1 MNDNVKTKEEEIS
14 LFDLFTVLLRY
25 RKLIIGITLVFIIL
39 AVAGY
44 FVYPEYQYKK
54 EKAGLLSQG
63 KIQIEIAPRAR
74 PYVSQSLDKFIFR
87 SDLIYDS
94 LYAAGMKNF
103 SYQGD
108 KIPLDDEN
116 KVKIMYLIDMLW
128 IKNIDPRGDI
138 YFKKEQ
144 DKIFNVTNTGTKE
157 NISKENISY
166 VYEVSLKNKDKELI
180 EKFLYSIYRSVT
192 VNVENNM
199 RSSAQIMVN
208 NYERLIRLTGAS
220 ESIKS
225 MLEKDFDTYTYFKDF
240 LDGKEIVVRLVS
252 EPVFVEGI
260 NSLSFYKELYPK
272 TGIIFSFAGLFLAL
286 MLSFVLNAIRIIK
299 HDEEAMKKIRDALE
313 NSDSK

>member
-1 MNDNVKTKEEEIS
+1 MNDNVKIQDEEIS
-14 LFDLFTVLLRY
+14 LLDLFTVLVRY
-25 RKLIIGITLVFIIL
+25 RKLIIGITLVFILL

-44 FVYPEYQYKK
+44 FIYPVYQYKK
-54 EKAGLLSQG
+54 EKAGLQSQG

-74 PYVSQSLDKFIFR
+74 PYVSQSLDSFVFR

-94 LYAAGMKNF
+94 LYTAGMKKF

-108 KIPLDDEN
+108 EIPLDDEN
-116 KVKIMYLIDMLW
+116 KVKVMYLIDMLW
-128 IKNIDPRGDI
+128 IKNLDSKGNI
-138 YFKKEQ
+138 YFEKEQ
-144 DKIFNVTNTGTKE
+144 NKIFNVTNTGIKGNT
-157 NISKENISY
+157 SS
-166 VYEVSLKNKDKELI
+166 VYEVTLKNKDTEII
-180 EKFLYSIYRSVT
+180 EKFLYSVYKLVT

-208 NYERLIRLTGAS
+208 NYERLMQLKGAS

-260 NSLSFYKELYPK
+260 NSLSFYQDLYPK
-272 TGIIFSFAGLFLAL
+272 TGVLIAFAGLFLAV
-286 MLSFVLNAIRIIK
+286 MLAFLLNVIRSIK
-299 HDEEAMKKIRDALE
+299 NDEEAMKKIRDALE
-313 NSDSK
+313 NSGSK